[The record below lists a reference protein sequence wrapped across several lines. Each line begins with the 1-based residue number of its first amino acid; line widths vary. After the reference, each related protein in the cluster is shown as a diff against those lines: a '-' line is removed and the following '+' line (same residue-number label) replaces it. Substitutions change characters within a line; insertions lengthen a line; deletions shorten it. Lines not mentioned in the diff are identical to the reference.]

1 MWLLQLSLCFFAVYL
16 CCCSCLSVGQL
27 FCLSRGLL
35 VCLCLSS
42 LSFNLSVSL
51 SGILSVWRCFYR
63 SVCLSSLHLSLSV
76 SYSVCLSSLSVSRLS
91 VTLSVCLSSYL
102 CVSCCQFQFYHC
114 NLQQLSIYSF
124 LLISCM
130 FDCLILRVFVDR
142 SFCESMPTVC
152 LLVFFSV
159 FQSVC
164 LSRYVSLRVHLTVCQ
179 CCLLQF

>member
-1 MWLLQLSLCFFAVYL
+1 MFCRGRVQIDHKESVTNSPILVKCDFYSSLYVFFAVYL

-35 VCLCLSS
+35 ACLCLSS

-102 CVSCCQFQFYHC
+102 CVSCCRFQFYHC
-114 NLQQLSIYSF
+114 KLQQLSIYSF

-130 FDCLILRVFVDR
+130 
-142 SFCESMPTVC
+142 
-152 LLVFFSV
+152 
-159 FQSVC
+159 
-164 LSRYVSLRVHLTVCQ
+164 
-179 CCLLQF
+179 